1 MVHKVKGMHRM
12 PVLIVYESDSSN
24 PMLVDNCRELG
35 RKRMEKRSDF
45 IGKSYPINFY
55 FGHTTVKVVA
65 ELPDCDAEEIEL
77 DYKFET

>member
-35 RKRMEKRSDF
+35 RKRMEKRSEF
-45 IGKSYPINFY
+45 MSNSYSINFY
-55 FGHTTVKVVA
+55 FGHTTIKVVA
-65 ELPDCDAEEIEL
+65 ELPNGHPEEIEL
-77 DYKFET
+77 DYRFET